1 MEIFFI
7 YYFYCIYFTFF
18 IYYFYCNE
26 GINPATN
33 SLSASGKSKGTLL
46 NSANIEIN
54 RIELSK

>member
-1 MEIFFI
+1 MLLYTIDKC
-7 YYFYCIYFTFF
+7 FYTQSITSW
-18 IYYFYCNE
+18 YYFYCNE